1 MNWAEWIL
9 IIALMINLGIVL
21 GKHGEYNT
29 ERYNFWL
36 QLLSTVIT
44 IIILYN
50 AGLFRGLFNF

>member
-9 IIALMINLGIVL
+9 IIAIIIKLGIVL
-21 GKHGEYNT
+21 GNHGKYNI